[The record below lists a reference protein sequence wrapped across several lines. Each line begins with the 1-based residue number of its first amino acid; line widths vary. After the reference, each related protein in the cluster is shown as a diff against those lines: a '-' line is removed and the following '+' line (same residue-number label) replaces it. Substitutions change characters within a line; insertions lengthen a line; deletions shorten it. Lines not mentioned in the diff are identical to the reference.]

1 MRDPFSFVPVRVK
14 LLLTFAFLY
23 VVAFGLGGYL
33 VTTAARAA
41 LERQI
46 RLRLED
52 QAANAFLVV
61 DRALELLQRR
71 AEDFASDGHIR
82 LALERLQAPG
92 TAGAASAELRRE
104 LVRHLR
110 ANKLALGP
118 EIVDARVLDRTG
130 KVLLRAVPA
139 GSATPAGFGRRNFR
153 YGALQGPA
161 PPWPYPIFVLSAPV
175 ASFDGTRRLG
185 VLQIVVRA
193 DVWAAGLRRALV
205 RKPMDDLR
213 VTLTSPDGYR
223 LAVLPATGVAA
234 ADASEARTR
243 LSFSSVNARTGGS
256 IGVSVDRRSLT
267 VPVSALVSTFLLT
280 GGGLTVLT
288 TLLLFPSWQFLLKP
302 LAELQN
308 AARRISQGDFSVR
321 VGGSSGDEVGQL
333 GEAFNVMAG
342 AVEER
347 TQSLAQAVQDLRR
360 REAEIRIEQERLET
374 VIHSMGDGLF
384 ILDREGR
391 VTLANAAAGAVI
403 QALGDDRWPAQ
414 PCEVA
419 VGPRIYDLL
428 PAPLRDRDGQEVER
442 IFVSRDVTERM
453 RQADRQAHQ
462 ERLAVL
468 GEIAAVIAHD
478 LNNPLAAISMFTQMM
493 LDGLDPSSPYH
504 AHAAVVHRNTM
515 SCKRTIRSL
524 LDMAA
529 TSSPEVQDLDVRDV
543 VDDVVE
549 LLQPVAG
556 KVKTELLVD
565 AEVDDGRIQASG
577 LQLRQALINLVM
589 NAIQATDRTSGGEVL
604 VGTLERG
611 DYLVIRVRDN
621 GPGIPEEL
629 RDHVFEPF
637 FTTKPAGKGTGL
649 GLPTARRIAEA
660 HGGRL
665 ILCDASGAGTTFEMV
680 ISRRKE
686 KDDVR

>member
-14 LLLTFAFLY
+14 LLVTFAFLY
-23 VVAFGLGGYL
+23 IAAFGLGGYI

-46 RLRLED
+46 RLRLDD

-61 DRALELLQRR
+61 DRAVELLQRR
-71 AEDFASDGHIR
+71 VEDFASDGHIR

-104 LVRHLR
+104 LMRHLR
-110 ANKLALGP
+110 ANKLAGSP
-118 EIVDARVLDRTG
+118 EIVDACVLDETG
-130 KVLLRAVPA
+130 KVLLRALPA
-139 GSATPAGFGRRNFR
+139 ESATPAGFGRRDFR
-153 YGALQGPA
+153 HGALQGPA
-161 PPWPYPIFVLSAPV
+161 PPWPYPSLRLSAPV

-193 DVWAAGLRRALV
+193 DVWAAGLRRTLA
-205 RKPMDDLR
+205 RKPLDDLR

-223 LAVLPATGVAA
+223 LPVLPAAAGAA
-234 ADASEARTR
+234 AEASDTAEARTR
-243 LSFSSVNARTGGS
+243 LSFSSFNARTGGNVD
-256 IGVSVDRRSLT
+256 VSVDRRSLT

-302 LAELQN
+302 LGELQN

-321 VGGSSGDEVGQL
+321 VGRSSSDEVGQL
-333 GEAFNVMAG
+333 GEAFNVMAE

-347 TQSLAQAVQDLRR
+347 TRSL
-360 REAEIRIEQERLET
+360 
-374 VIHSMGDGLF
+374 
-384 ILDREGR
+384 
-391 VTLANAAAGAVI
+391 
-403 QALGDDRWPAQ
+403 
-414 PCEVA
+414 
-419 VGPRIYDLL
+419 
-428 PAPLRDRDGQEVER
+428 
-442 IFVSRDVTERM
+442 
-453 RQADRQAHQ
+453 AHQ

-468 GEIAAVIAHD
+468 GEIAAGIAHD

-493 LDGLDPSSPYH
+493 LDGLDPSSPFH
-504 AHAAVVHRNTM
+504 AHASVVHRNTM

-543 VDDVVE
+543 VDEVVE
-549 LLQPVAG
+549 LLQPVAS
-556 KVKTELLVD
+556 KVKTTLLVD
-565 AEVDDGRIQASG
+565 AEADDGRIQASG
-577 LQLRQALINLVM
+577 LQLRQGLINLVM
-589 NAIQATDRTSGGEVL
+589 NAIQATDQTPGGEVL

-611 DYLVIRVRDN
+611 DDLVIRVRDN

-649 GLPTARRIAEA
+649 GLPTTRRIAEA
-660 HGGRL
+660 QGGRL

-680 ISRRKE
+680 LSRRKE
-686 KDDVR
+686 RA

>member
-1 MRDPFSFVPVRVK
+1 MRDPFSLVPVRVK

-23 VVAFGLGGYL
+23 IVAFGLGGYI

-46 RLRLED
+46 RLRLDD
-52 QAANAFLVV
+52 QAANAFLIV

-110 ANKLALGP
+110 ANKLAMGP

-130 KVLLRAVPA
+130 KVLLHAVST
-139 GSATPAGFGRRNFR
+139 GSAATPAGFDRRDFR

-161 PPWPYPIFVLSAPV
+161 PPWPYPTFMLSAPV

-185 VLQIVVRA
+185 ILQIVVRA
-193 DVWAAGLRRALV
+193 DVWAAGLRQALV
-205 RKPMDDLR
+205 RKPLDDLR

-223 LAVLPATGVAA
+223 LPVLPAAGGAG

-243 LSFSSVNARTGGS
+243 LSFSSVNVRTGGS
-256 IGVSVDRRSLT
+256 VDVSVDRRSLT
-267 VPVSALVSTFLLT
+267 VPVSALISTFLLT

-321 VGGSSGDEVGQL
+321 VGRRSDDEVGQL

-347 TQSLAQAVQDLRR
+347 TRSLAQAVQDLRR
-360 REAEIRIEQERLET
+360 REAEIRIEQERLEA
-374 VIHSMGDGLF
+374 VIHSMEDGLF
-384 ILDREGR
+384 ILDGEGR

-403 QALGDDRWPAQ
+403 QALGDGRWPAQ

-442 IFVSRDVTERM
+442 IFVSRDITERM

-493 LDGLDPSSPYH
+493 LDGLNPSSPFH

-556 KVKTELLVD
+556 KVKTALLVD
-565 AEVDDGRIQASG
+565 AEVDDGRIQGSG

-589 NAIQATDRTSGGEVL
+589 NAIQATDRTPGGEVL

-611 DYLVIRVRDN
+611 DDLVIRVRDN

-637 FTTKPAGKGTGL
+637 FTTKPAGQGTGL
-649 GLPTARRIAEA
+649 GLPTTRRIAEA
-660 HGGRL
+660 QGGRL
-665 ILCDASGAGTTFEMV
+665 ILCDDSGAGTTFEMV
-680 ISRRKE
+680 VSRHKE
-686 KDDVR
+686 KA

>member
-1 MRDPFSFVPVRVK
+1 
-14 LLLTFAFLY
+14 
-23 VVAFGLGGYL
+23 
-33 VTTAARAA
+33 
-41 LERQI
+41 
-46 RLRLED
+46 
-52 QAANAFLVV
+52 
-61 DRALELLQRR
+61 
-71 AEDFASDGHIR
+71 
-82 LALERLQAPG
+82 
-92 TAGAASAELRRE
+92 
-104 LVRHLR
+104 
-110 ANKLALGP
+110 LGP

-139 GSATPAGFGRRNFR
+139 GSAIPAGFDRRGFR

-161 PPWPYPIFVLSAPV
+161 PPWPYPIFMLSAPV

-185 VLQIVVRA
+185 ILQIVVRA
-193 DVWAAGLRRALV
+193 DVWAAGLRQALV
-205 RKPMDDLR
+205 RKPLDDLR
-213 VTLTSPDGYR
+213 VTLTGPDGYR
-223 LAVLPATGVAA
+223 LPVLPAAAGTAVEGAA

-243 LSFSSVNARTGGS
+243 LSFSSVNARTGGNVD
-256 IGVSVDRRSLT
+256 VSVDRRSLT

-321 VGGSSGDEVGQL
+321 VGCRSDDEVGQL
-333 GEAFNVMAG
+333 GEAFNVMAE

-347 TQSLAQAVQDLRR
+347 TRSLA
-360 REAEIRIEQERLET
+360 
-374 VIHSMGDGLF
+374 HK
-384 ILDREGR
+384 
-391 VTLANAAAGAVI
+391 
-403 QALGDDRWPAQ
+403 
-414 PCEVA
+414 
-419 VGPRIYDLL
+419 
-428 PAPLRDRDGQEVER
+428 
-442 IFVSRDVTERM
+442 
-453 RQADRQAHQ
+453 

-468 GEIAAVIAHD
+468 GEIAAGIAHD

-493 LDGLDPSSPYH
+493 LDGLDPSSPFH
-504 AHAAVVHRNTM
+504 SHAAVVHRNTM

-549 LLQPVAG
+549 LLHPVAG
-556 KVKTELLVD
+556 KVKTALLVD
-565 AEVDDGRIQASG
+565 AEADDGRIQASG

-589 NAIQATDRTSGGEVL
+589 NAIQATDRTPGGEVL

-611 DYLVIRVRDN
+611 DDLVIRVRDN

-629 RDHVFEPF
+629 RGHVFEPF
-637 FTTKPAGKGTGL
+637 FTTKPAGQGTGL

-665 ILCDASGAGTTFEMV
+665 ILCDASGTGTTFEMV